1 MEVIDVTLNPNDMGS
16 GNTLSNGNLTV
27 TGATTTGIRATHG
40 KISGKWYWE
49 VKLDAGDTRFLI
61 GVSNKSLSLS
71 SFNTSYLN
79 TSWRGFNFS
88 NGNRLPENT
97 SYGVPSIVGNI
108 IGIALD
114 LDNGTLELYRNG
126 VSMGISHTNIK
137 ELGEVYPTAGRTA
150 SFSTTATF
158 NFGQTPFMYEI
169 PKKFYSYD
177 GRQYGGS
184 NKFLLSSGGEIY
196 SVPSVKVA
204 TDNVIP
210 IMTSNTAPNGEASA
224 SSQWSASTYYP
235 YLAFNQTN
243 TSSADCWATAANVT
257 NAWIQYKF
265 QTPKVIAQYKITNR
279 NNGTIYDNTPKTW
292 SFMGSNDGISWVLLD
307 ERINISAWTSVETR
321 EFNFKNHVSYSYYRL
336 HITAVHSGVYVAI
349 GKLEMFDL
357 KSGDTLYKLPTS
369 NEVEFLRNGSDSILV
384 NNYLY
389 FEKSVKHSN
398 DATGSGKTFEHT
410 IDLAKR
416 RVDKITLG

>member
-61 GVSNKSLSLS
+61 GASNKSLSLS
-71 SFNTSYLN
+71 SFNTSYLT

-114 LDNGTLELYRNG
+114 LDNGTVEFYKNG
-126 VSMGISHTNIK
+126 VSLGISHTNIK
-137 ELGEVYPTAGRTA
+137 ELGEIYPTAGRTA

-184 NKFLLSSGGEIY
+184 NKILLSSEGKVY
-196 SVPSVKVA
+196 SAISYDPI
-204 TDNVIP
+204 DVIP
-210 IMTSNTAPNGEASA
+210 TMTSNTAPSGTVSA
-224 SSQWSASTYYP
+224 SSASTSGTEYRV
-235 YLAFNQTN
+235 FDKNKTN
-243 TSSADCWATAANVT
+243 TWLTTSGQKTG
-257 NAWIQYKF
+257 WIQYKF
-265 QTPKVIAQYKITNR
+265 PSMARVNRYGITPQSNALTR
-279 NNGTIYDNTPKTW
+279 SPKKW
-292 SFMGSNDGISWVLLD
+292 SLLGSNTGLFNGEEVVLD
-307 ERINISAWTSVETR
+307 SRINETSWSAGTKYFD
-321 EFNFKNHVSYSYYRL
+321 FNNNSEYQYYRL
-336 HITAVHSGVYVAI
+336 SI
-349 GKLEMFDL
+349 EENN
-357 KSGDTLYKLPTS
+357 GDTSYVGF
-369 NEVEFLRNGSDSILV
+369 NELEFLQRADMKLVKLSSPSEKNFIQYGSSTVQFGNLTSMVDVNDSGRDL
-384 NNYLY
+384 
-389 FEKSVKHSN
+389 
-398 DATGSGKTFEHT
+398 GSGKNFEHT
-410 IDLAKR
+410 IDMSKR